1 MFAAGV
7 AVIQGIISS
16 SILADVLDDHELRTG
31 WRQEGM
37 FNAAI
42 SFSGKAVSSMGIV
55 MGGLIIT
62 AIDFPT
68 NVAPADVP
76 HVTITRLGL
85 VVGVVIPL
93 LYLIPISLIHR
104 YKITRVMHADIQRQL
119 MEKRRAQVQQSD
131 APR

>member
-1 MFAAGV
+1 
-7 AVIQGIISS
+7 
-16 SILADVLDDHELRTG
+16 
-31 WRQEGM
+31 M

-93 LYLIPISLIHR
+93 LYVIPISLIHR

-119 MEKRRAQVQQSD
+119 MEKRRAQVRQSD
-131 APR
+131 APL